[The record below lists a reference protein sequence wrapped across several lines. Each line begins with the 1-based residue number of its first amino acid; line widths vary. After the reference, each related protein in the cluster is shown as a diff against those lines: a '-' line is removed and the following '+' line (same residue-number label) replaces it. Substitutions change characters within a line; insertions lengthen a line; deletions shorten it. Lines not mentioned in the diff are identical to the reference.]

1 LRGSIKPKYYTSQTP
16 SLQVSSSSPYF
27 YSWSKFGREAEFVV
41 TLYLKLKG
49 WNIQLSKGSRGPA
62 DIIATR
68 DFTKWLIQVK
78 SSTMIP
84 RLKGSEVEQL
94 WKMAQR
100 DGGQAVIA
108 TLQPI
113 ETAIGISMIEEQNML
128 EAYTKDTVILQ
139 FGNYAMSFYSLID
152 WKRLRP

>member
-1 LRGSIKPKYYTSQTP
+1 
-16 SLQVSSSSPYF
+16 LQVSSSSPYF

-41 TLYLKLKG
+41 VIYLKLKG
-49 WNIQLSKGSRGPA
+49 WNVQLSKGSRGPA

-68 DFTKWLIQVK
+68 DFNKWLIQVK
-78 SSTMIP
+78 SSNLIP
-84 RLKGSEVEQL
+84 RLKGSEVKRL
-94 WKMAQR
+94 RKMAQR
-100 DGGQAVIA
+100 DRGHAVIA

-113 ETAIGISMIEEQNML
+113 ETVIGTSMTDEQNIL
-128 EAYTKDTVILQ
+128 GLYTKDTAILQ